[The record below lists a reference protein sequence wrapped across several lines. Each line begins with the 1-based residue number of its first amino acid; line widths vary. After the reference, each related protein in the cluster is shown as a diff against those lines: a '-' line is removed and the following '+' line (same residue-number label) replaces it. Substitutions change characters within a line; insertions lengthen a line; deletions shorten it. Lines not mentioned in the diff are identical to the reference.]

1 MYYKFIIFHMD
12 IGSVA
17 KIIAKSN
24 LFKHSYAFL
33 SQE

>member
-1 MYYKFIIFHMD
+1 MCYKFIIFQVD

-24 LFKHSYAFL
+24 LFKHRYAFL